1 MKKVTLL
8 GDSIRQIG
16 YGTKVLEMLGEEYI
30 LVANLPYYITTPIV
44 MRFIEDAKR
53 VSAIVITIQKEVALR
68 LVAKPKTSDYGAITV
83 SVDAVSDGEIIEYI
97 GREKFYPAPNV
108 DSAVVKLTMNR
119 DKHQNLNLEKFKT
132 LVKCAFTMRR
142 KTLVNNLIKGYS
154 MPRENAE
161 NLLVSCGFDVGVRGE
176 ELSTEDFIKLSNAL

>member
-1 MKKVTLL
+1 
-8 GDSIRQIG
+8 
-16 YGTKVLEMLGEEYI
+16 MLIVSFI
-30 LVANLPYYITTPIV
+30 LVIGLIAIYMVAFRMARNQIYIELNNASAEIIGDETL
-44 MRFIEDAKR
+44 FIEEAKN
-53 VSAIVITIQKEVALR
+53 VNAIVITIQKEVALR

-119 DKHQNLNLEKFKT
+119 NKHQNLNLPKFKE

-161 NLLVSCGFDVGVRGE
+161 NLLISCGFDVGVRGE
-176 ELSTEDFIKLSNAL
+176 ELSTEDFIKLSNSI